1 MGVEKNTIIWYC
13 SDNGGLKN
21 ITPSTVGGLRGNK
34 NTMWEGGLRVPA
46 IIEWPE
52 TIDPGITK
60 YPAST
65 MDIFPTILEIVGLYP
80 NNKYSNLD
88 GKSITNL
95 FEANKHKRTLKI
107 PFRFDNRGA
116 LIDNNIK
123 LIAHDIEKLEFELYD
138 LSNDPTESTDI
149 SKSNS
154 QVFELMKN
162 EYMIWN
168 NSVER
173 EVNAMKFNHPQHW
186 VIIENYIK
194 YFDQWIDRPE
204 YSRWISRALKKEGP
218 GFQNF
223 GPLK

>member
-1 MGVEKNTIIWYC
+1 M
-13 SDNGGLKN
+13 
-21 ITPSTVGGLRGNK
+21 
-34 NTMWEGGLRVPA
+34 
-46 IIEWPE
+46 
-52 TIDPGITK
+52 
-60 YPAST
+60 
-65 MDIFPTILEIVGLYP
+65 
-80 NNKYSNLD
+80 
-88 GKSITNL
+88 
-95 FEANKHKRTLKI
+95 KI

-138 LSNDPTESTDI
+138 LSNDPTESIDI

-162 EYMIWN
+162 EFMIWN
-168 NSVER
+168 NSVDR